1 MISTVTNMNSL
12 ELFKDRVD
20 DFIGLALAA
29 EVGSKEPALE
39 EDRVDGL
46 VDSSG
51 LLGVSQVRQEESG
64 RSDSGDGVGDT
75 LTFDVGSGP
84 VNAGARRIKLNQS

>member
-1 MISTVTNMNSL
+1 MLVTVTNVNNL

-46 VDSSG
+46 VNSSG
-51 LLGVSQVRQEESG
+51 LLGVSQVRQEEGSRPDG
-64 RSDSGDGVGDT
+64 GDRVGNT
-75 LTFDVGSGP
+75 LTFDVGSGS
-84 VNAGARRIKLNQS
+84 VNTGARRIKLNQI

>member
-1 MISTVTNMNSL
+1 MLVTVTNVNNL

-46 VDSSG
+46 VNSSG

-84 VNAGARRIKLNQS
+84 VNAGARRVKLNQS